1 MTKTAVKKAKAAK
14 TARRGAAKRS
24 ERKRAVM
31 LDPVTLEVIRNALP
45 AVANEMAADLQRT
58 SYNMMIYEV
67 RDFCTALVDP
77 KGQLISQNVG
87 GVSHFVADLGVVITD
102 GMKRYG
108 ERGFAPGDVII
119 TNHQAVAGQHLN
131 NIVIYM
137 PYFYRGELL
146 MFAMVRAHWIDVGGT
161 STGFGA
167 GPQVADP
174 WFEGL
179 QLDQLKIYR
188 EGELDETLFRVIK
201 DNIRFPESSLGD
213 MKSQMAACRLAA
225 RRMDELFDKYGRDT
239 ILAAIRRIFDET
251 EQKCRNVVAQLPDG
265 IYEASASIDDDGVRK
280 DEPVPIK
287 VTVTIKG
294 SSMTIDLSGCSAER
308 KAGINSRTLAG
319 ARVAYKA
326 LTGPL
331 DPVNEGS
338 FRALDVVIPEGNI
351 MMARFPAPMAGW
363 SAIVPTVVDCIV
375 AALAKAMPDRV
386 PAGHHGLLG
395 GAVVFFGLHPKTGRR
410 FVVQSLEGGGWGG
423 RPYEDGESGTVSVCQ
438 GDVRNG
444 SIEGIEL
451 KCPVLVES
459 RALRTDSCGAGKYRG
474 GLGIDMQVRNLVE
487 GHWNFEQTRRAKCPP
502 WGLWGG
508 TAGESGGYL
517 LRLPQEREFRPLA
530 GARLPVP
537 VGASAIVRT
546 GGGGGWGDP
555 CERAPD
561 LVVNDVREELIS
573 RKAARDLYGVVMRD
587 DFTLD
592 AAATAA
598 LRSDMRAKS
607 VRAPPAGTSTT
618 SRA

>member
-1 MTKTAVKKAKAAK
+1 MTAQ
-14 TARRGAAKRS
+14 
-24 ERKRAVM
+24 

-67 RDFCTALVDP
+67 RDFCTALVNTR
-77 KGQLISQNVG
+77 GELISQNVG
-87 GVSHFVADLGVVITD
+87 GVSHFVADLGVIITD
-102 GMKRYG
+102 AMQRYG
-108 ERGFAPGDVII
+108 AAGFAPGDAII

-131 NIVIYM
+131 NVVIYM

-167 GPQVADP
+167 GPTVADP
-174 WFEGL
+174 WLEGL
-179 QLDQLKIYR
+179 QLDQLKIY
-188 EGELDETLFRVIK
+188 EAGELNQTLYRVIK

-225 RRMDELFDKYGRDT
+225 RRMDELFDKYGRGT
-239 ILAAIRRIFDET
+239 MLAAIAQIFDET
-251 EQKCRNVVAQLPDG
+251 EQKCRNVVGRLPDG
-265 IYEASASIDDDGVRK
+265 VYEAEATLDDDGVLRGQK
-280 DEPVPIK
+280 VPILAK
-287 VTVTIKG
+287 VTIAG
-294 SSMTIDLSGCSAER
+294 GDMTIDLSGCSAER
-308 KAGINSRTLAG
+308 KAGINSRTFAG

-338 FRALDVVIPEGNI
+338 FRALKVVIPEGNI

-363 SAIVPTVVDCIV
+363 SVIVPTVVDTIV
-375 AALAKAMPDRV
+375 AALAPAMPDRV

-410 FVVQSLEGGGWGG
+410 FVVQSIEGGGWGG
-423 RPYEDGESGTVSVCQ
+423 RPSEDGESATVSVCQ

-459 RALRTDSCGAGKYRG
+459 RALRPDSCGAGKHRG
-474 GLGIDMQVRNLVE
+474 GLGLDLRVRNLVE
-487 GHWNFEQTRRAKCPP
+487 GRWNFEHTRRNQCPP

-508 TAGESGGYL
+508 GAGEFGGYL
-517 LRLPQEREFRPLA
+517 LRLPGEKDFKPMTGSHIQVPLRA
-530 GARLPVP
+530 E
-537 VGASAIVRT
+537 AIVRT

-555 CERAPD
+555 LERDPA
-561 LVVNDVREELIS
+561 LVRMDVLEELVS
-573 RKAARDLYGVVMRD
+573 AEAARERYGVVLTDALVVDAGATKKLRD
-587 DFTLD
+587 RLI
-592 AAATAA
+592 
-598 LRSDMRAKS
+598 LRRKTGRAKRS
-607 VRAPPAGTSTT
+607 RRGGTS
-618 SRA
+618 

>member
-1 MTKTAVKKAKAAK
+1 MANVT
-14 TARRGAAKRS
+14 
-24 ERKRAVM
+24 

-67 RDFCTALVDP
+67 RDFCTALIAP
-77 KGQLISQNVG
+77 NGELISQNVG
-87 GVSHFVADLGVVITD
+87 GVSHFVADLGVLIVD

-108 ERGFAPGDVII
+108 AAGYKPGDVVI

-131 NIVIYM
+131 NVVIYS
-137 PYFYRGELL
+137 PYFYKGELL
-146 MFAMVRAHWIDVGGT
+146 MFTMVRAHWIDVGGM

-167 GPQVADP
+167 GPTVADP
-174 WFEGL
+174 WMEGL
-179 QLDQLKIYR
+179 QLDQLKIY
-188 EGELDETLFRVIK
+188 EGGELDEKLYRVLK

-239 ILAAIRRIFDET
+239 ILEAIRQIFDET
-251 EQKCRNVVAQLPDG
+251 EQKCRNVVAKLTDG
-265 IYEASASIDDDGVRK
+265 VYEASAFIDDDGIVK
-280 DEPVPIK
+280 GEPIDVK
-287 VTVTIKG
+287 VKITIDKG
-294 SSMTIDLSGCSAER
+294 SMTIDLSGCAQER
-308 KAGINSRTLAG
+308 RAAINSRTLAA

-338 FRALDVVIPEGNI
+338 FRALDVIIPEGNI
-351 MMARFPAPMAGW
+351 MMARFPAPMSGW
-363 SAIVPTVVDCIV
+363 SLLVPTAVDAIV

-395 GAVVFFGLHPKTGRR
+395 GAVVFFGNHPKTGRR
-410 FVVQSLEGGGWGG
+410 FIVQSIEGGGWGG

-451 KCPVLVES
+451 RCPVLVES
-459 RALRTDSCGAGKYRG
+459 RGLRTDSCGAGKHRG
-474 GLGIDMQVRNLVE
+474 GLGIDMRVRNLVE
-487 GHWNFEQTRRAKCPP
+487 GKWNFEQARRSKCPP

-508 TAGESGGYL
+508 KPGGYGDYL
-517 LRLPQEREFRPLA
+517 LRLPDEKEFRPMA
-530 GARLPVP
+530 GSHIPVP
-537 VGASAIVRT
+537 LRSEAIVRT

-555 CERAPD
+555 LERDPA
-561 LVVNDVREELIS
+561 LVRQDVVEEFIS
-573 RKAARDLYGVVMRD
+573 LGSAHDDYGVV
-587 DFTLD
+587 L
-592 AAATAA
+592 AANGAVDEVATTRQRET
-598 LRSDMRAKS
+598 LRSQRQS
-607 VRAPPAGTSTT
+607 Q
-618 SRA
+618 